1 VRWRSLEPILNGRP
15 GLRGSEPGIAGEPTY
30 GADGDT
36 TSDGSAAPAKFA
48 YTARDQLSSITPHGG
63 TATAIV
69 SHGTGQEDLAAIGSE
84 ENIQNV
90 LGVASTGTGT
100 SATYYTRTN
109 NGQLLAKRKPG
120 ENRPKRSTI
129 CSTPY
134 GSPAML
140 TSATGTQTAPTSGSY
155 QYDSYGSAIGT
166 GPTTFGYRSGQLLPD
181 NLIHYGA
188 RYYGQADAS
197 WTQEDPASQIA
208 DLTQAD
214 IYGYTDGKSNQEDR
228 LLGEDVLDYAK
239 SYAVSGGTGAAANS
253 IDPAGSAASGF
264 AAGCAEGLG
273 SQFLKETGHKTL
285 GTFVEFAG
293 AEGSIR
299 GRRAWD

>member
-1 VRWRSLEPILNGRP
+1 LEPILNGRP

-120 ENRPKRSTI
+120 EKPTETQYYLLDPSARQP
-129 CSTPY
+129 C
-134 GSPAML
+134 SPAQPEPKPHPP
-140 TSATGTQTAPTSGSY
+140 AV
-155 QYDSYGSAIGT
+155 AIS
-166 GPTTFGYRSGQLLPD
+166 TTRMAARSGQGHRRLATAQDRSFPTGSS
-181 NLIHYGA
+181 ITA
-188 RYYGQADAS
+188 RE
-197 WTQEDPASQIA
+197 TMILRMP
-208 DLTQAD
+208 
-214 IYGYTDGKSNQEDR
+214 
-228 LLGEDVLDYAK
+228 
-239 SYAVSGGTGAAANS
+239 
-253 IDPAGSAASGF
+253 
-264 AAGCAEGLG
+264 
-273 SQFLKETGHKTL
+273 TGHSRIQSSRLT
-285 GTFVEFAG
+285 
-293 AEGSIR
+293 I
-299 GRRAWD
+299 